1 MNIKPTHYTLRS
13 PRDDNYNH
21 LRFWTLEGS
30 RDGSEWIELD
40 RRENNTELN
49 SQGAIATFPVSRSD
63 EVHMIRLRQLGK
75 NSNDNDYLQ
84 VSAIEIF
91 GVLVE
96 PKQ

>member
-13 PRDDNYNH
+13 ARNCSDHH
-21 LRFWTLEGS
+21 LRFCALEDS

-49 SQGAIATFPVSRSD
+49 IRGAIATFPVSRSD
-63 EVHMIRLRQLGK
+63 EGHMIRLRQLGK
-75 NSNDNDYLQ
+75 NSSSADHLE
-84 VSAIEIF
+84 VSAIEVL